1 MNFKKKIGTTA
12 LTIAMTANAIP
23 FMSVFADTTAPEVP
37 QASGDHVQ
45 NENQRVKPISLAQ
58 AKEIFEAAKSK
69 LTSAESMLNS
79 GKAAAAAAVTE
90 DTAAKADL
98 EQKSADL
105 EKVSKDAD
113 DTFKNIVN
121 KYQTKLDE
129 NAKSF
134 KEASDALETAKAEK
148 DKQDAAYNKAVAD
161 LDAAKAELNEV
172 TSANPGIEK
181 MSENLA
187 KIDAIK
193 SKIAELENSK
203 TSSEAKI
210 AQINAEI
217 ANLQA
222 AVNVARNAV
231 NTATANLNNA
241 KAELTNSETNLNE
254 KQAAYNNAVEKSQD
268 LANAVDTAKQRVE
281 QSKQKIAAAE
291 TELANKRQALAD
303 TEAKLAQISTNTQEL
318 DNLKADVTRTEND
331 LAAKKSALDVA
342 QAEQA
347 RLNNAYSEEITKVN
361 QAQAKVDDAQK
372 IIDNHAARLEQA
384 NQNLN
389 AAKARY
395 EAEKA
400 KINDTMYGLANEVNT
415 VTEGFWDSYQPGG
428 DASEYKFG
436 TFDKMM
442 ERINTSDNFT
452 KPVDIDD
459 NGTMMSWRTFY
470 NLPQNKAMVK
480 EAFHLKSILGVL
492 NAIDMHNKVRARD
505 GLAPLRISPQ
515 AMISAAFANAVNH
528 YDGNH
533 VWFRNK
539 GPKVHGSFAENI
551 AMGYD
556 GYAENYQNSPFYG
569 WYDEEK
575 ALYDQGVRDFGR
587 IGHYK
592 NLVGT
597 NQVVGMAGYDDNGV
611 GVGCHSLEFV
621 SQGTYNLTTDEVRLA
636 LYNYIKQMAPGSNFV
651 KKMGSFFEGT
661 EPEYITEAKNEINR
675 INQEKTDAENS
686 MVQLKKDVTDAE
698 AVRDRAKAD
707 LDSYIENT
715 VKPAIEAAKGAIRDN
730 QAAKKAVNDFIAA
743 HPELAQYDE
752 LKDRE
757 ASLKKQIASFETTIA
772 KENDRLNNLKDD
784 VTAAE
789 AALANSLGAEFV
801 QIKNDLDAANT
812 RHENAKA
819 DLEAKTTAYNDAVK
833 AYNDEA
839 AKLDSANKA
848 LSDANAEH
856 DLIAGEITTLN
867 GELDTLGNHDDMRPV
882 VNVYRAKKAAFDAA
896 NSALTNANVDKIE
909 ADAKFEN
916 AKNDA
921 DAKKATLDATQVKL
935 DEAKA
940 VVRGD
945 ASTYGSLD
953 ELREAEAN
961 VEKAKDAFAKAER
974 RVKAA
979 AKAKE
984 DADAAMPGLDKA
996 YNEALVEYTFAK
1008 ADYDEWLAKTKAEDA
1023 ARAKAQA
1030 EKARREAASKRAK
1043 SKTPKTGDDSGLAG
1057 SAALMVGAA
1066 AALAAAKRKRRE
1078 DV

>member
-1 MNFKKKIGTTA
+1 MNFRKKIGTTA
-12 LTIAMTANAIP
+12 LTIAIAANAVP
-23 FMSVFADTTAPEVP
+23 FMNVFADNAAPEVP
-37 QASGDHVQ
+37 QASEDHIQ
-45 NENQRVKPISLAQ
+45 NQNQRVKPISLAQ

-98 EQKSADL
+98 EQKSANL
-105 EKVSKDAD
+105 EKASKDAD
-113 DTFKNIVN
+113 DTFKNIIN

-134 KEASDALETAKAEK
+134 KEASEALETAKAEK
-148 DKQDAAYNKAVAD
+148 EKQDADYNKAVAD
-161 LDAAKAELNEV
+161 LEKAKAELNEV
-172 TSANPGIEK
+172 TSANPGVEK

-203 TSSEAKI
+203 TNSETRINK
-210 AQINAEI
+210 INAEI
-217 ANLQA
+217 ANLRA

-231 NTATANLNNA
+231 DTATANLNNA
-241 KAELTNSETNLNE
+241 KTELTNSETNLNE
-254 KQAAYNNAVEKSQD
+254 KQTAYNNAVEKSQD
-268 LANAVDTAKQRVE
+268 LANAVDAAKQRVE

-291 TELANKRQALAD
+291 AELANRRQALAD
-303 TEAKLAQISTNTQEL
+303 TEAKLAQISANTQEL
-318 DNLKADVTRTEND
+318 DNLKAEVTRTENE
-331 LAAKKSALDVA
+331 LAAKKHDLDIA
-342 QAEQA
+342 QNEQS
-347 RLNNAYSEEITKVN
+347 RLNNAYSEEIEKVN

-372 IIDNHAARLEQA
+372 IIDNHAGRLEQA
-384 NQNLN
+384 KQNLK
-389 AAKARY
+389 AAQARY

-400 KINDTMYGLANEVNT
+400 KINDTMYSLANEVNT

-428 DASEYKFG
+428 DPSEYKFG

-442 ERINTSDNFT
+442 ERINSSDNFT

-459 NGTMMSWRTFY
+459 NGTMTTWREFY
-470 NLPQNKAMVK
+470 NNPKNKAMVK

-515 AMISAAFANAVNH
+515 AMISAAFANAANH

-533 VWFRNK
+533 VWFRQK

-556 GYAENYQNSPFYG
+556 GYAENYQQSPFYG

-575 ALYDQGVRDFGR
+575 KLYDQGERDFSL

-592 NLVGT
+592 NLIGT

-651 KKMGSFFEGT
+651 KKMGSFFDGT

-675 INQEKTDAENS
+675 INQEKTEAENS
-686 MVQLKKDVTDAE
+686 MVQLKKDVADAE
-698 AVRDRAKAD
+698 AARDKAKSD

-715 VKPAIEAAKGAIRDN
+715 VKPAIEAAKSAIRDN

-757 ASLKKQIASFETTIA
+757 AYLKKQIASFETTIA
-772 KENDRLNNLKDD
+772 KETERLNNLKDD
-784 VTAAE
+784 VVTAE
-789 AALANSLGAEFV
+789 AALADSLGAEFV
-801 QIKNDLDAANT
+801 QIKKDLDAANA
-812 RHENAKA
+812 RHENAVA
-819 DLEAKTTAYNDAVK
+819 DLEAKTVAYNDAVK

-839 AKLDSANKA
+839 AKLNAANKA

-856 DLIAGEITTLN
+856 DAIVGEIGTLN
-867 GELDTLGNHDDMRPV
+867 GELDLLGNHDDMRPV
-882 VNVYRAKKAAFDAA
+882 VNIYRAKKAAFDAA
-896 NSALTNANVDKIE
+896 SKTLRTATAGKAE
-909 ADAKFEN
+909 ADAKFEH

-921 DAKKATLDATQVKL
+921 DVKKANLDATQAKL

-961 VEKAKDAFAKAER
+961 VEKAKDAFTKAER

-1008 ADYDEWLAKTKAEDA
+1008 ADYDEWLAKTKAEEDA
-1023 ARAKAQA
+1023 ARTKA
-1030 EKARREAASKRAK
+1030 EKARREAASKRAAK

-1066 AALAAAKRKRRE
+1066 AALAATKRKRRE